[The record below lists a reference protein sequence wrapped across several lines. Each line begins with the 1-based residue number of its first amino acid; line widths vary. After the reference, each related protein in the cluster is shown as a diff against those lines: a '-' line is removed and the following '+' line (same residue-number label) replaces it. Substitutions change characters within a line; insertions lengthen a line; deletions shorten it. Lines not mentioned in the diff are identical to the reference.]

1 MGADAGEGEGVA
13 MIRKRNNMTSESK
26 NHRMGKKGLF
36 YLMVSS
42 LFVMVMIVVF
52 LAYRQYSFTDRQKV
66 LETRIMTINDFLKDI
81 EFDSKRVIYI
91 AGFRSLIALEDHV
104 ARSGSYL
111 NNTAELFRLAFYN
124 GTVNGTSAE
133 VLANST
139 YFDYLQKLRL
149 IAEKIG
155 VDVDINVTNISL
167 YHDSPWSVNVIV
179 TTRVNITDKKGVA
192 HWEFDKNYF
201 TSVSLINIRDPV
213 YSVSTYGRVPS
224 AIRSTNISDFVIGN
238 STTHLLAH
246 INNSFYINSSLAP
259 SFLMRMEGNFSSSPF
274 GIESIVNIDELQVQG
289 FIIGLDFSGS
299 RSVADYIFFSNITGY
314 SLQACSVQNMPG
326 WFRMDK
332 NHTSTYD
339 IEGLAYVNCTGE

>member
-1 MGADAGEGEGVA
+1 MA
-13 MIRKRNNMTSESK
+13 MKMHESR
-26 NHRMGKKGLF
+26 RMGKKGLL
-36 YLMVSS
+36 YLLVSS

-66 LETRIMTINDFLKDI
+66 LETRIMTINDFIKDM

-104 ARSGSYL
+104 ARTGLYL
-111 NNTAELFRLAFYN
+111 NDTEELFRLAFYN

-139 YFDYLQKLRL
+139 YMDYLQKLRL

-155 VDVDINVTNISL
+155 IDVDINVTNITL

-179 TTRVNITDKKGVA
+179 TTHVNITDQKGVA
-192 HWEFDKNYF
+192 RWEFDKNYF

-224 AIRSTNISDFVIGN
+224 AIRPTNISDFVVGN
-238 STTHLLAH
+238 STAPLLAH

-259 SFLMRMEGNFSSSPF
+259 SFLMRMEGNLSSSPF
-274 GIESIVNIDELQVQG
+274 GIESIVDVDELQVQG
-289 FIIGLDFSGS
+289 FVIGIDFSNS
-299 RSVADYIFFSNITGY
+299 RSFVDYIFFSNITGY
-314 SLQACSVQNMPG
+314 SAQRCSVQNMPAM
-326 WFRMDK
+326 FRIDA
-332 NHTSTYD
+332 NHTGVYD
-339 IEGLAYVNCTGE
+339 VEGLAYTNCTG